1 MLDFPLK
8 KRKKRKNM
16 IWVLKLHD
24 NDSVTKQVKK

>member
-8 KRKKRKNM
+8 KNM

-24 NDSVTKQVKK
+24 NDNVTKQVKTEQK